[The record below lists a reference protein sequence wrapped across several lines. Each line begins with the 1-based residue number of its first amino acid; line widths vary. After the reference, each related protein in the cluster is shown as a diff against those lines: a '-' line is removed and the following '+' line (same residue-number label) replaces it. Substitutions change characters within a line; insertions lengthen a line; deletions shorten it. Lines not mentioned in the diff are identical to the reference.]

1 MSQFTLR
8 PELAQERSRIAT
20 LIARSYGA
28 LGAQMI
34 DMTGQLRSLPT
45 ADKDLAVVWADD
57 NDKAVAY
64 ALFSPLTVGNAQA
77 LLLAPL
83 AMDSKH
89 PEIDYNAFL
98 QDAIAHAHGLGH
110 STILMHGDLQEYK
123 ALGFMDAEDKG
134 ITSDLHYPGGI
145 LLAHVQGDDNLPKG
159 KVVYPDF
166 IK

>member
-1 MSQFTLR
+1 MSQFILR

-28 LGAQMI
+28 LGARMI
-34 DMTGQLRSLPT
+34 DMTGQLRNLP
-45 ADKDLAVVWADD
+45 AANKDLAVVWADD
-57 NDKAVAY
+57 SDKAVAY
-64 ALFSPLTVGNAQA
+64 ALFTPLTVGNEQA

-89 PEIDYNAFL
+89 PELDYNSFL
-98 QDAIAHAHGLGH
+98 QEAMAHAHGLGH
-110 STILMHGDLQEYK
+110 NTILMHGDLQEYK
-123 ALGFMDAEDKG
+123 DLGFADAEDKG

-145 LLAHVQGDDNLPKG
+145 LLAHVQGEGNLPQG